1 MAMTRVQLNQ
11 VLRDAASMEFADIS
25 SNEEQITF
33 SFSDKFLH
41 KMEKLIAR
49 QRKLYWNFVNT
60 ATKRVA
66 IVVILL
72 LSISATVISNEEVRA
87 TMLQWYEDVYEERIN
102 PEEEVSSVF
111 RVSDNYLIL
120 QDNENIRV
128 EGIILQEESNALSLG
143 RRFDKAEEKNG
154 VFPSFGMITLKFE
167 EETPLRVLWSIDDGA
182 SVPDSKRK
190 NVIENPQNTTV
201 IDIGGSKAFLYSS
214 DYNTMPNRKLR
225 IVCQYRTYSVEYLL
239 VISAKQEMYFMN

>member
-25 SNEEQITF
+25 SYEEQISF

-72 LSISATVISNEEVRA
+72 LSISATVFSNEEVRA

-120 QDNENIRV
+120 QDNEKIQIKGLV
-128 EGIILQEESNALSLG
+128 LQKEGKDSSLG
-143 RRFDKAEEKNG
+143 TRFDKAEEKNG
-154 VFPSFGMITLKFE
+154 VFPSFGIITLKFE
-167 EETPLRVLWSIDDGA
+167 DETPLRVHWSIDDGV
-182 SVPDSKRK
+182 SVPDSSRK
-190 NVIENPQNTTV
+190 DVIEEPQKTTV
-201 IDIGGSKAFLYSS
+201 IDIGVSKALPLSS
-214 DYNTMPNRKLR
+214 NYDTMPNRKLR
-225 IVCQYRTYSVEYLL
+225 IVCQFRTYSVEYLL
-239 VISAKQEMYFMN
+239 VLSANPET